1 MKTNSVSPSLELYCN
16 STPLSQG
23 FFEGIRATR
32 GGAGGPGAPRPAVGA
47 GALAMD
53 TMDDDD
59 AAGGVSL
66 LFAFEHVFCVATTK
80 LTGMTLFWQKLLQR
94 HLTHGESKVI
104 DVLNRG
110 GCMLC

>member
-1 MKTNSVSPSLELYCN
+1 MP
-16 STPLSQG
+16 QG

-59 AAGGVSL
+59 AAAGVSDSPGIWNL
-66 LFAFEHVFCVATTK
+66 LSNFRKRDKFNFHF
-80 LTGMTLFWQKLLQR
+80 
-94 HLTHGESKVI
+94 
-104 DVLNRG
+104 LNRIIFG
-110 GCMLC
+110 MLFSSVHEYGQPSWPS

>member
-1 MKTNSVSPSLELYCN
+1 MCFFEIRAFELVRDIFYNDGTCNTTPSFI
-16 STPLSQG
+16 SQG

-59 AAGGVSL
+59 AAGGVS
-66 LFAFEHVFCVATTK
+66 
-80 LTGMTLFWQKLLQR
+80 
-94 HLTHGESKVI
+94 
-104 DVLNRG
+104 
-110 GCMLC
+110 

>member
-1 MKTNSVSPSLELYCN
+1 MCLFEIRAFELVRDIFYNDGICNTTPSLI
-16 STPLSQG
+16 SQG

-59 AAGGVSL
+59 AAGGVS
-66 LFAFEHVFCVATTK
+66 
-80 LTGMTLFWQKLLQR
+80 
-94 HLTHGESKVI
+94 
-104 DVLNRG
+104 
-110 GCMLC
+110 